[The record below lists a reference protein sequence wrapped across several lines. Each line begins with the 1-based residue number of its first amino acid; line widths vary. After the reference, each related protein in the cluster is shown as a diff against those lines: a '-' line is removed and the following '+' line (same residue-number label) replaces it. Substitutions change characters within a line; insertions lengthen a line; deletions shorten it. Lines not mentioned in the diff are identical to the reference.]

1 MKKLLLVL
9 IVQLSAVCAFC
20 QTQEKPAPIH
30 STEPLI
36 TVLAN
41 AEFPI
46 EPEADLFNTVGF
58 GGSFKGIFPLSKI
71 YPLVLSTNL
80 GYTFLNLNA
89 DNSMSL
95 VYLAFGGGIAVDFA
109 KRLQLTAG
117 AGIGPYMS
125 FLHKMQEDP
134 YTGYYYPTNSA
145 AALYWQGG
153 ASLSFFITPALSIG
167 VFGTFNQ
174 YAGLVESV
182 RTGVV
187 FSINIDGFSPNIEI
201 EKPELPTIY
210 PAFSRTYEKE
220 GLDRITLVNRERFS
234 MKDVEI
240 NFQIHGLMGEP
251 SDCISMSRIGPGER
265 VQLDLAAP
273 LGAAGMA
280 HQSNETLPAVLTV
293 NYTLAGR
300 KRSLQQQNNIEV
312 LHRNALTWDD
322 DRKVSAFISAKDEDI
337 LSFSKTVMGIVRN
350 DGMGSVHLNMRSA
363 MAMYEALRVYRI
375 SYIRD
380 PHSPAYVDAHKS
392 VSIIDFIQ
400 YPNQTL
406 KFKGGD
412 CDDLTILYCSLLE
425 SIGIETAFITVPGH
439 IYPAVNIEV
448 PPSEVAKI
456 FPAKNSFIIYD
467 DKTWLPLEITL
478 TGKPFQ
484 ESWEIGMK
492 EWLEADS
499 SETARLYPVHEA
511 WELWENGGSPSDV
524 GDIPPL
530 NAELLNT
537 RYREALDAY
546 IDRQLAYQTEALLVK
561 LEQGDKNPRL
571 LNRLAILYANYG
583 RLERAAEIL
592 RVAVEE
598 SGYVPAQINLGNI
611 YLIQGKPIEAIKLF
625 EEVRLK
631 KPKSPYILA
640 GLIKA
645 SSMAGEQ
652 LKVEV
657 YLEKLRDLD
666 PNMYLQLASLSR
678 KSSKHRASELH
689 SGAMVFWA
697 VDG

>member
-9 IVQLSAVCAFC
+9 IVQLSAFYAFC
-20 QTQEKPAPIH
+20 QTEEKPAPIH

-58 GGSFKGIFPLSKI
+58 GGSFKGMFPLSRI

-109 KRLQLTAG
+109 KRFQLTAG

-201 EKPELPTIY
+201 EKPDLPTIY

-220 GLDRITLVNRERFS
+220 GLDRITLTNRERFS

-240 NFQIHGLMGEP
+240 NFQIHGLMAET
-251 SDCISMSRIGPGER
+251 SDCSSMTKIGPGET
-265 VQLDLAAP
+265 VQLDLVAP
-273 LGAAGMA
+273 LGAAGLA

-293 NYTLAGR
+293 NYALAGK

-312 LHRNALTWDD
+312 LNRNALTWDD
-322 DRKVSAFISAKDEDI
+322 DRKVSAFISAKDEDV
-337 LSFSKTVMGIVRN
+337 LAFSKVVMGIVQN
-350 DGMGSVHLNMRSA
+350 DGMGSVHFNMRSA
-363 MAMYEALRVYRI
+363 MAMYEALGVFRI

-380 PHSPAYVDAHKS
+380 PHSPAYIDAHKS

-448 PPSEVAKI
+448 PPSEVGKI
-456 FPAKNSFIIYD
+456 FPEENAFIVYD
-467 DKTWLPLEITL
+467 YKTWLPLEITL
-478 TGKPFQ
+478 LGKTFQ
-484 ESWEIGMK
+484 EAWNIGMK

-499 SETARLYPVHEA
+499 SKSARLHPVHEA
-511 WELWENGGSPSDV
+511 WKLWENAGSPA
-524 GDIPPL
+524 DIGEIPSL
-530 NAELLNT
+530 DSELLNT

-546 IDRQLAYQTEALLVK
+546 VDRQLVYQTEPLLEK

-571 LNRLAILYANYG
+571 MNRLAIVYANYG
-583 RLERAAEIL
+583 RLEQAAEIL
-592 RVAVEE
+592 RAALEE
-598 SGYVPAQINLGNI
+598 SSYVPAQINLGNI

-625 EEVRLK
+625 EEVRRK
-631 KPKSPYILA
+631 KPNNTYILA

-645 SSMAGEQ
+645 SSMTGEQ
-652 LKVEV
+652 LKVEA

-666 PNMYLQLASLSR
+666 PNMYRQLASLSR
-678 KSSKHRASELH
+678 KSSEHRASELH
-689 SGAMVFWA
+689 SRSMLFWA
-697 VDG
+697 ADG